1 MQERRLRLGDRV
13 DDYCPSERRITDHAV
28 VAMVSGEIKQTRC
41 TTCDAEHEYKAAKM
55 PRLRKPRLPATD
67 AVRSSETEVAAEAG
81 STPVTALDGSATDE
95 TPLVSEPISKLSAG
109 SVHRSLI
116 RATLPRVEGQVP
128 ERRIPE
134 FTIRQSNT
142 RNGNGRDGNGRGSSG
157 KRHLGNGGRANGNG
171 IENRSRE
178 QDRFQDRTE
187 PGNRRRGRSSGR
199 SKSRLSRSTRREKK
213 PS

>member
-1 MQERRLRLGDRV
+1 MQERRHRHGESV
-13 DDYCPSERRITDHAV
+13 DDYCPRERRITDHAV
-28 VAMVSGEIKQTRC
+28 VAMVSDEIRQTRC

-67 AVRSSETEVAAEAG
+67 TERSSETEVTAEAG
-81 STPVTALDGSATDE
+81 STPATALNGSATDE
-95 TPLVSEPISKLSAG
+95 TPLVSESISKRGAG
-109 SVHRSLI
+109 SVHRPLI

-128 ERRIPE
+128 ERRSPE
-134 FTIRQSNT
+134 FTIRQSNA
-142 RNGNGRDGNGRGSSG
+142 RNGNGRDDNGRGSSG

-171 IENRSRE
+171 FEQRSRE

-199 SKSRLSRSTRREKK
+199 SKSRLSRSARREKK